1 MKRIVTLIDGLGL
14 RAIIER
20 AYVSLCAA
28 YKEGD
33 SLFFLGF
40 SRGAY
45 AARALAGLV
54 AASGIVAQ
62 PDAAEARVAWNHYRV
77 APAARSAPFGGSAE
91 DQGDVVD
98 STIGWWFDR
107 RWPRLRAMLSPDAFD
122 PGFFRDDDD
131 PRRENVNERVHWS
144 VLEKTADRA
153 YAPANLP
160 ANLPPARV
168 AAMTAEEAR
177 WLGRRPVP

>member
-77 APAARSAPFGGSAE
+77 APAARSAPLGGNAE

-107 RWPRLRAMLSPDAFD
+107 R
-122 PGFFRDDDD
+122 
-131 PRRENVNERVHWS
+131 
-144 VLEKTADRA
+144 
-153 YAPANLP
+153 
-160 ANLPPARV
+160 
-168 AAMTAEEAR
+168 
-177 WLGRRPVP
+177 